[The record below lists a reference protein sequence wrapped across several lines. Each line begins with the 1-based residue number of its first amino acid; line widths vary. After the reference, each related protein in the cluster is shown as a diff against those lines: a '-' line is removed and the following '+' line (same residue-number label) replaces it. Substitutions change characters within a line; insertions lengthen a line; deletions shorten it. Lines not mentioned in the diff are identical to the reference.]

1 MHILNSPP
9 PLLLSPCT
17 NAAAVLFTAATK
29 KRELSRKFLIRG
41 QQLKKDKINSYALDA
56 DGYERL

>member
-17 NAAAVLFTAATK
+17 NAAAVLFTVATK
-29 KRELSRKFLIRG
+29 KENLAENF
-41 QQLKKDKINSYALDA
+41 
-56 DGYERL
+56 